1 MSYCRGEP
9 FNAQRHSI
17 ASVPALP
24 LSAAFCSV
32 YSCLRSVVLSAM
44 VGFHTHFIF
53 AHHGKSIAAFRSTN
67 EQTMWYPTYRFVE
80 VFALLLSWLFCVNF
94 ISHPVRISNHPGT
107 VVSFIPIYLILT
119 SSTLS
124 IFVYCVVFGQTL
136 CCVFLNI
143 NISR

>member
-1 MSYCRGEP
+1 MSYCRAKP
-9 FNAQRHSI
+9 CCTSAVCRI
-17 ASVPALP
+17 YRLP
-24 LSAAFCSV
+24 LSAAFCVV
-32 YSCLRSVVLSAM
+32 YSCLLPVVLSAM

-53 AHHGKSIAAFRSTN
+53 AHHGKSIVAFRSTN

-80 VFALLLSWLFCVNF
+80 VFALLLSGLFCVNF

-107 VVSFIPIYLILT
+107 FVSFIPIYLILT

-136 CCVFLNI
+136 CCVFLSI